1 MFHYVLFGLCKFQT
15 VGSAE
20 IYKNPMIVWL
30 GQTMFFLKNAY
41 SKVKDKGT
49 HETKAHMARAYPG
62 FHYFPLDA
70 SPSRGYPS
78 AVCRRYPFIHL
89 GEERQSGVK
98 LLVQG
103 NNGWLEPRTSR
114 SGLQGVNRSAT
125 RLHKQCFSWKTLTV
139 KLANLLQ

>member
-20 IYKNPMIVWL
+20 IYKNPMIVLL

-62 FHYFPLDA
+62 FHYFPLDGMPVHHGVTPQQYVA
-70 SPSRGYPS
+70 GT
-78 AVCRRYPFIHL
+78 HL
-89 GEERQSGVK
+89 YTLVK
-98 LLVQG
+98 RDKV
-103 NNGWLEPRTSR
+103 E
-114 SGLQGVNRSAT
+114 
-125 RLHKQCFSWKTLTV
+125 
-139 KLANLLQ
+139 